1 MSGKSIAKVSILV
14 LLALA
19 LLAFPAQTQAGG
31 YCGRYY
37 TVQWGDTLG
46 GIATLCGTTV
56 SAIYAANPGLSGY
69 LYAGQII
76 VIPDGGCYYNCP
88 PPPTTRSYTVMW
100 GDTFASI
107 AQKFGVSVSAL
118 WSANP
123 QIPNINYI
131 YAGQVIYVPG
141 APPIVIV
148 PVATDPPPLSYGTVP
163 AGSDFGKVYLSNR
176 AKADVYVSLQG
187 TATDGTRII
196 REYPVSGNSNA
207 KIPAGWYLYVAWVG
221 GEKFEG
227 TFRLAAGDQV
237 TITFYKGKV
246 MVQ

>member
-1 MSGKSIAKVSILV
+1 MSRKMFVKALIFA
-14 LLALA
+14 LLALT
-19 LLAFPAQTQAGG
+19 LLAFPAQSQAGG
-31 YCGRYY
+31 YCSRYY
-37 TVQWGDTLG
+37 VVQWGDTLG
-46 GIATLCGTTV
+46 GVATLCGTTV

-69 LYAGQII
+69 LYAGQTI
-76 VIPDGGCYYNCP
+76 VIPDGSCYTCP
-88 PPPTTRSYTVMW
+88 PPTSNGTYTVQW

-107 AQKFGVSVSAL
+107 AQKFGVGVSAL

-131 YAGQVIYVPG
+131 YTGQVIYVPG
-141 APPIVIV
+141 STPIVIV
-148 PVATDPPPLSYGTVP
+148 PVATDPPSLSYGTVP

-207 KIPAGWYLYVAWVG
+207 KIPAGSYLYVAWVG

-227 TFRLAAGDQV
+227 TFRLAAGDDV
-237 TITFYKGKV
+237 TITFYRDKV
-246 MVQ
+246 TVQ

>member
-1 MSGKSIAKVSILV
+1 MSRTTFAKISILS
-14 LLALA
+14 LLAVA

-37 TVQWGDTLG
+37 VVQWGDTLDA
-46 GIATLCGTTV
+46 IAWRCGTTV

-69 LYAGQII
+69 LYAGQTI
-76 VIPDGGCYYNCP
+76 VIPEGSCYSCP
-88 PPPTTRSYTVMW
+88 PPASTGTYVVQW

-131 YAGQVIYVPG
+131 YAGQLIYVPG
-141 APPIVIV
+141 VPPIVIV
-148 PVATDPPPLSYGTVP
+148 PVATDPPSLSYGTVP
-163 AGSDFGKVYLSNR
+163 AGSDFGKVVLSNR

-187 TATDGTRII
+187 TATDGTRVI

-227 TFRLAAGDQV
+227 TFRLVAGDDV
-237 TITFYKGKV
+237 TLTFFKDKV
-246 MVQ
+246 TVQ

>member
-1 MSGKSIAKVSILV
+1 MSRKSFAKVTILA

-19 LLAFPAQTQAGG
+19 LLVFPAQTQAGG

-37 TVQWGDTLG
+37 VVQWGDTLG
-46 GIATLCGTTV
+46 GIASLCGTTV
-56 SAIYAANPGLSGY
+56 SALYAANPGLSGY
-69 LYAGQII
+69 LYAGQTI
-76 VIPDGGCYYNCP
+76 VIPDGGCYTCP
-88 PPPTTRSYTVMW
+88 PPVSSGTYTVQW

-107 AQKFGVSVSAL
+107 AQKFGISVSAL

-131 YAGQVIYVPG
+131 YAGQLIYVPG
-141 APPIVIV
+141 YSPITIV
-148 PVATDPPPLSYGTVP
+148 PVTTEPPPLSYGSVP

-176 AKADVYVSLQG
+176 ANGDVYVSLQG
-187 TATDGTRII
+187 TAKDGTRII

-227 TFRLAAGDQV
+227 TFRLTAGEDV
-237 TITFYKGKV
+237 TITFYKDKV
-246 MVQ
+246 TVQ